1 METWCGCCAG
11 SGGTA
16 RGEGVISAAFHAGL
30 ASGLIILS
38 GAFGFQPAA
47 GSVPQETASPS
58 SPSHNVKWAMNVPV
72 AMRDGVRL
80 ATDLY
85 LPDAEGRFP
94 VVLVRTPYG
103 TETAALSEMG
113 AWYASRGYVFAAQ
126 DTRGKYD
133 SEGDWYGRRSER
145 DDTDDTITWLGTR
158 PWSSGSV
165 GMVGSSYGGLVQWM
179 VAPTG
184 NPYLKALIPDVAPV
198 TLGRTPE
205 AYRRLAVYA
214 RGNSAPSEL
223 SWLVTTDGRVNQ
235 NGSAYDWT
243 ELFHHLPLA
252 ELPSR
257 MGRDI
262 PIWEK
267 LIRNEVGLWE
277 EYLESA
283 ARNQWSEPITD
294 WPDHREQYR
303 AVDVPILQRTGWFDG
318 STDHAFYNRRQV
330 LEHSESELARAQQH
344 LLIGPWPH
352 AYPGSPAIGSLDFGE
367 ASVLDLQALRL
378 RWFDRWL
385 QGVDNGVDREPP
397 LKLFLMGRN
406 EWRDAWQWP
415 LPGTEFTRFYLHS
428 GGGANSHR
436 GDGVLQREP
445 PGSEPPDRY
454 RYDPG
459 DPTPAIT
466 GGENAE
472 MAGDGPVDIGFI
484 EARADVLTYTTAP
497 LEREVEVTGPVSA
510 VLYVASSAP
519 QTEFIVRLVDV
530 HPDGAAYPVWYT
542 YANAFGTRGI
552 EPVGRTEAGHAVW
565 KLEFDLPLTSQAF
578 LPGHRIR
585 VHITSAA
592 FPLFRHLNTDGDPAW
607 ETRWQAAEQ
616 TVFHDAER
624 PSHVVLPVRPIG

>member
-1 METWCGCCAG
+1 MRGRGRTSRALRAVVRGALL
-11 SGGTA
+11 GGLLFVP
-16 RGEGVISAAFHAGL
+16 GPVS
-30 ASGLIILS
+30 SQS
-38 GAFGFQPAA
+38 GAAA
-47 GSVPQETASPS
+47 AQERTASPS
-58 SPSHNVKWAMNVPV
+58 DPSYDVKWAMNVPV
-72 AMRDGVRL
+72 TMRDGVRL

-113 AWYASRGYVFAAQ
+113 AWYARRGYVFAAQ

-133 SEGDWYGRRSER
+133 SEGEWYGRRSER
-145 DDTDDTITWLGTR
+145 DDTDDTITWLGTQA
-158 PWSSGSV
+158 WSSGDV
-165 GMVGSSYGGLVQWM
+165 GMVGTSYGGLVQWM
-179 VAPTG
+179 VAPAG
-184 NPYLKALIPDVAPV
+184 NPHLKALVPDVAPV

-235 NGSAYDWT
+235 NGSAYDWAG
-243 ELFHHLPLA
+243 LFEHLPLA
-252 ELPSR
+252 GLPAR
-257 MGRDI
+257 MGREI

-267 LIRNEVGLWE
+267 LIGNEVGLWE

-283 ARNQWSEPITD
+283 ARNQWTEPITD
-294 WPDHREQYR
+294 WPDHRELYR

-318 STDHAFYNRRQV
+318 STDHAFYNRAQV

-352 AYPGSPAIGSLDFGE
+352 AYPGSPAIGSLDFGA
-367 ASVLDLQALRL
+367 ASVLDLQKLRL

-385 QGVDNGVDREPP
+385 KGVDNGVDRDPP

-406 EWRDAWQWP
+406 EWREASQWP

-428 GGGANSHR
+428 GGGANSNR
-436 GDGVLQREP
+436 GDGVLGREP

-484 EARADVLTYTTAP
+484 EARADVLTYTTEP
-497 LEREVEVTGPVSA
+497 LEREVEITGPVSA

-519 QTEFIVRLVDV
+519 ETEFLVRLVDV

-552 EPVGRTEAGHAVW
+552 EPVGRTEAGHRVW
-565 KLEFDLPLTSQAF
+565 RLAFDLPPTSQAF

-607 ETRWQAAEQ
+607 ETEWQVAEQ

-624 PSHVVLPVRPIG
+624 PSHVVLPLRPIS

>member
-1 METWCGCCAG
+1 MGRAVRAVVSAVLLCALCTLPG
-11 SGGTA
+11 P
-16 RGEGVISAAFHAGL
+16 IS
-30 ASGLIILS
+30 SQS
-38 GAFGFQPAA
+38 AA
-47 GSVPQETASPS
+47 GSAPQETASPS
-58 SPSHNVKWAMNVPV
+58 SPSYDVNWAMNVPV
-72 AMRDGVRL
+72 PMRDGVRL

-103 TETAALSEMG
+103 TETAPFSDMG

-179 VAPTG
+179 VAPAG

-243 ELFHHLPLA
+243 ELFGHLPLA

-283 ARNQWSEPITD
+283 ARNQWREPIVD
-294 WPDHREQYR
+294 WPDHRELYR

-318 STDHAFYNRRQV
+318 STDHAFYNRAQV
-330 LEHSESELARAQQH
+330 VEHSESELARAQQH

-352 AYPGSPAIGSLDFGE
+352 AYPGSSAIGSLDFGE

-385 QGVDNGVDREPP
+385 KGVDNGVDRDPP
-397 LKLFLMGRN
+397 LRLFLMGRN
-406 EWRDAWQWP
+406 EWREAWEWP
-415 LPGTEFTRFYLHS
+415 LPGTEFTKFYLHS
-428 GGGANSHR
+428 GGGANSNR
-436 GDGVLQREP
+436 GDGVLSREA
-445 PGSEPPDRY
+445 PGDEPPDRY

-484 EARADVLTYTTAP
+484 EGRADVLTYTTAP
-497 LEREVEVTGPVSA
+497 LEEEVEITGPVSA
-510 VLYVASSAP
+510 TLYVASSAP
-519 QTEFIVRLVDV
+519 ETEFIVRLVDV

-552 EPVGRTEAGHAVW
+552 EPAGRTEGGHRVW
-565 KLEFDLPLTSQAF
+565 QLDFELPPTSQAF
-578 LPGHRIR
+578 LRGHRIR
-585 VHITSAA
+585 VQIASAA

-607 ETRWQAAEQ
+607 ETEWQVAEQ
-616 TVFHDAER
+616 TVFHDGGRA
-624 PSHVVLPVRPIG
+624 SHVVLPVRPTGYYRGAEQRH

>member
-1 METWCGCCAG
+1 MRRRGRTSRAFRAVFGAVLL
-11 SGGTA
+11 GGLLLVP
-16 RGEGVISAAFHAGL
+16 GPVS
-30 ASGLIILS
+30 SQS
-38 GAFGFQPAA
+38 GAAA
-47 GSVPQETASPS
+47 AQEGTASPS
-58 SPSHNVKWAMNVPV
+58 IPSYDVKWAMNVPV
-72 AMRDGVRL
+72 TMRDGVRL

-113 AWYASRGYVFAAQ
+113 AWYARRGYVFAAQ

-133 SEGDWYGRRSER
+133 SEGEWYGPRSER
-145 DDTDDTITWLGTR
+145 DDTDDTITWLGTQA
-158 PWSSGSV
+158 WSSGDV
-165 GMVGSSYGGLVQWM
+165 GMVGTSYGGLVQWM
-179 VAPTG
+179 VAPAG

-235 NGSAYDWT
+235 NGGAYDWA
-243 ELFHHLPLA
+243 ELFEHLPLA
-252 ELPSR
+252 GLPAR
-257 MGRDI
+257 LGREI

-267 LIRNEVGLWE
+267 LIGNEVGLWE

-283 ARNQWSEPITD
+283 ARNQWTEPITD
-294 WPDHREQYR
+294 WPDHRELYR
-303 AVDVPILQRTGWFDG
+303 AVEVPILQRTGWFDG
-318 STDHAFYNRRQV
+318 STDHAFYNRAQV
-330 LEHSESELARAQQH
+330 LEHSGSELARAQQH

-352 AYPGSPAIGSLDFGE
+352 AYPGSPAIGSLDFGA

-385 QGVDNGVDREPP
+385 KGVDNGVDRDPP

-406 EWRDAWQWP
+406 EWREASQWP

-428 GGGANSHR
+428 GGGANSNR
-436 GDGVLQREP
+436 GDGVLGREL

-454 RYDPG
+454 RHDPG
-459 DPTPAIT
+459 DSTPAIT

-519 QTEFIVRLVDV
+519 ETEFLVRLVDV

-552 EPVGRTEAGHAVW
+552 EPVGRTEAGHRVW
-565 KLEFDLPLTSQAF
+565 RLAFDLPPTSQAF

-607 ETRWQAAEQ
+607 GTEWQVAEQ

-624 PSHVVLPVRPIG
+624 SSHVVLPVRPIG

>member
-1 METWCGCCAG
+1 
-11 SGGTA
+11 
-16 RGEGVISAAFHAGL
+16 
-30 ASGLIILS
+30 
-38 GAFGFQPAA
+38 
-47 GSVPQETASPS
+47 
-58 SPSHNVKWAMNVPV
+58 MNVPV
-72 AMRDGVRL
+72 TMRDGVRL

-103 TETAALSEMG
+103 SENPAYAEQG
-113 AWYASRGYVFAAQ
+113 RYYASRGYAFAVQ
-126 DTRGKYD
+126 DNRGKYD

-145 DDTDDTITWLGTR
+145 DDTDDTITWLGTQT
-158 PWSSGSV
+158 WSSGSV
-165 GMVGSSYGGLVQWM
+165 GMVGGSYGGLVQLM
-179 VAPTG
+179 VAPAG
-184 NPYLKALIPDVAPV
+184 NPHLKALIPEVAPV

-235 NGSAYDWT
+235 SGSAYDWT
-243 ELFHHLPLA
+243 ELFHHLPLV
-252 ELPSR
+252 ELPVR

-262 PIWEK
+262 AIWEK
-267 LIRNEVGLWE
+267 LIGNEVGLWE

-283 ARNQWSEPITD
+283 ARNQWTEPIVD
-294 WPDHREQYR
+294 WPDHRELYR
-303 AVDVPILQRTGWFDG
+303 AVDVPMLQRTGWFDG
-318 STDHAFYNRRQV
+318 STDHAFYNREQV
-330 LEHSESELARAQQH
+330 LRYSESELARAQQH

-352 AYPGSPAIGSLDFGE
+352 AYSGSSTIGALDFG
-367 ASVLDLQALRL
+367 ADAVLDLRAIHL

-385 QGVDNGVDREPP
+385 KGVDNGVDREAP
-397 LKLFLMGRN
+397 LRLFLMGRN
-406 EWRDAWQWP
+406 EWRDAWEWP
-415 LPGTEFTRFYLHS
+415 LPGTEFTKFYLHS

-436 GDGVLQREP
+436 GDGVLHREP
-445 PGSEPPDRY
+445 PGEEAPDRY

-466 GGENAE
+466 GGENSE

-484 EARADVLTYTTAP
+484 EARDDVLTYTTEP
-497 LEREVEVTGPVSA
+497 LEQEVEITGPVSA
-510 VLYVASSAP
+510 TLYVASSAP

-552 EPVGRTEAGHAVW
+552 EPVGRTEEGHRVW
-565 KLEFDLPLTSQAF
+565 KLEFDLPPTSQAF
-578 LPGHRIR
+578 LPGHRVR
-585 VHITSAA
+585 VQITSAA
-592 FPLFRHLNTDGDPAW
+592 FPLFRHLNTDGDPAY
-607 ETRWQAAEQ
+607 ETEWRVAGQ

-624 PSHVVLPVRPIG
+624 PSHLVLPVRPPG

>member
-1 METWCGCCAG
+1 MT
-11 SGGTA
+11 
-16 RGEGVISAAFHAGL
+16 RRAAFHAGL
-30 ASGLIILS
+30 ASGLILLCW
-38 GAFGFQPAA
+38 AFAFQSAA
-47 GSVPQETASPS
+47 GSALQETGSLS
-58 SPSHNVKWAMNVPV
+58 SPSYDIKWAVNVPV
-72 AMRDGVRL
+72 PMRDGVRL

-85 LPDAEGRFP
+85 LPDEEGRFP

-145 DDTDDTITWLGTR
+145 DDTDDTITWLGTQA
-158 PWSSGSV
+158 WSSGSV

-179 VAPTG
+179 VAPAG

-243 ELFHHLPLA
+243 GLFGHLPLA

-267 LIRNEVGLWE
+267 LIGNEVGLWE

-283 ARNQWSEPITD
+283 ARNQWREPITD
-294 WPDHREQYR
+294 WPDHRELYR

-318 STDHAFYNRRQV
+318 STDHAFYNRAQV

-352 AYPGSPAIGSLDFGE
+352 AYSGSSTIGSLDFGE

-385 QGVDNGVDREPP
+385 KGVDNGVDRDPP
-397 LKLFLMGRN
+397 LRLFLMGRN
-406 EWRDAWQWP
+406 EWREAWQWP
-415 LPGTEFTRFYLHS
+415 LPGTEFTKFYLHS
-428 GGGANSHR
+428 GGGANSNR
-436 GDGVLQREP
+436 GDGVLSRVAPLDEA
-445 PGSEPPDRY
+445 PDRY

-484 EARADVLTYTTAP
+484 EGRADVLTYTTAP
-497 LEREVEVTGPVSA
+497 LEEEVEIMGPVSA
-510 VLYVASSAP
+510 TLYVASTVP
-519 QTEFIVRLVDV
+519 ETEFIVRLVDV

-552 EPVGRTEAGHAVW
+552 EPVGRTEEGHRVW
-565 KLEFDLPLTSQAF
+565 KLDFELPPTSQAF

-585 VHITSAA
+585 VQITSAA

-607 ETRWQAAEQ
+607 ETEWQVAEQ
-616 TVFHDAER
+616 TVFHDQER
-624 PSHVVLPVRPIG
+624 PSHVVLPVRPQ

>member
-1 METWCGCCAG
+1 MGRAVRAVVSAVLLCALCTLPG
-11 SGGTA
+11 P
-16 RGEGVISAAFHAGL
+16 IS
-30 ASGLIILS
+30 SQS
-38 GAFGFQPAA
+38 AA
-47 GSVPQETASPS
+47 GSAPQETASPS
-58 SPSHNVKWAMNVPV
+58 SPSYDVNWAMNVPV
-72 AMRDGVRL
+72 PMRDGVRL

-103 TETAALSEMG
+103 TETAAFSEMG

-145 DDTDDTITWLGTR
+145 DDTDDTITWLGTQA
-158 PWSSGSV
+158 WSSGSV
-165 GMVGSSYGGLVQWM
+165 GMVGSSYGGVVQWM
-179 VAPTG
+179 VAPAG

-243 ELFHHLPLA
+243 ELFGHLPLA

-283 ARNQWSEPITD
+283 ARNQWREPIVD
-294 WPDHREQYR
+294 WPDHRELYR
-303 AVDVPILQRTGWFDG
+303 AVGVPILQRTGWFDG
-318 STDHAFYNRRQV
+318 STDHAFYNRAQV
-330 LEHSESELARAQQH
+330 VEHSESELARAQQH

-352 AYPGSPAIGSLDFGE
+352 AYPGSPTIGSLDFGE

-385 QGVDNGVDREPP
+385 KGVDNGVDRDPP
-397 LKLFLMGRN
+397 LRLFLMGRN
-406 EWRDAWQWP
+406 EWREAWEWP
-415 LPGTEFTRFYLHS
+415 LPGTEFTKFYLHS
-428 GGGANSHR
+428 GGGANSNR
-436 GDGVLQREP
+436 GDGVLSREA
-445 PGSEPPDRY
+445 PGDEPPDRY

-484 EARADVLTYTTAP
+484 EARDDVLTYTTAP

-519 QTEFIVRLVDV
+519 QTEFLVRLVDV

-552 EPVGRTEAGHAVW
+552 EPLGRTEAAGHRVW
-565 KLEFDLPLTSQAF
+565 RLAFDLPPTSQAF

-585 VHITSAA
+585 VQITSAA
-592 FPLFRHLNTDGDPAW
+592 FPLFRHLNSDGDPAW
-607 ETRWQAAEQ
+607 ETEWQAAEQ
-616 TVFHDAER
+616 TVFHDQER
-624 PSHVVLPVRPIG
+624 PSHVVLPVWPVR

>member
-1 METWCGCCAG
+1 MRGRGRTSRALRAVVRAG
-11 SGGTA
+11 WLGGLLVVP
-16 RGEGVISAAFHAGL
+16 GPVS
-30 ASGLIILS
+30 SQS
-38 GAFGFQPAA
+38 GAAA
-47 GSVPQETASPS
+47 AQEGTASPS
-58 SPSHNVKWAMNVPV
+58 TPSYDVKWAMNVPV
-72 AMRDGVRL
+72 TMRDGVRL

-85 LPDAEGRFP
+85 LPDAEGRFA

-113 AWYASRGYVFAAQ
+113 AWYARRGYVFAAQ

-133 SEGDWYGRRSER
+133 SEGEWYGPRSER
-145 DDTDDTITWLGTR
+145 DDTDDTITWLGTQA
-158 PWSSGSV
+158 WSSGDV
-165 GMVGSSYGGLVQWM
+165 GMVGTSYGGLVQWM
-179 VAPTG
+179 VAPAG
-184 NPYLKALIPDVAPV
+184 NPHLKALVPDVAPV

-235 NGSAYDWT
+235 NGGAYDWT
-243 ELFHHLPLA
+243 ELFEHLPLA
-252 ELPSR
+252 GLPAR
-257 MGRDI
+257 MGREI

-267 LIRNEVGLWE
+267 LIGNEIGLWE

-283 ARNQWSEPITD
+283 ARNQWTEPITD
-294 WPDHREQYR
+294 WPDHRELYR
-303 AVDVPILQRTGWFDG
+303 AVEVPILQRTGWFDG
-318 STDHAFYNRRQV
+318 STDHAFYNREQV
-330 LEHSESELARAQQH
+330 LEHSGSELARAQQH

-352 AYPGSPAIGSLDFGE
+352 AYPGSPVIGSLDFGA
-367 ASVLDLQALRL
+367 ASVVDLQALRL

-385 QGVDNGVDREPP
+385 KGVDNGVDRDPP

-406 EWRDAWQWP
+406 EWREASQWP
-415 LPGTEFTRFYLHS
+415 LPGTEFRRFYLHS
-428 GGGANSHR
+428 GGGANSNR
-436 GDGVLQREP
+436 GDGVLGREP
-445 PGSEPPDRY
+445 PGGEPPDRY

-472 MAGDGPVDIGFI
+472 MAGDGPVDIAFI
-484 EARADVLTYTTAP
+484 EARADVLTYTTEP
-497 LEREVEVTGPVSA
+497 LEREVEITGPVSA

-519 QTEFIVRLVDV
+519 QTEFLVRLVDV
-530 HPDGAAYPVWYT
+530 HPGGAAYPVWYT

-552 EPVGRTEAGHAVW
+552 EPVGRTEAGHRVW
-565 KLEFDLPLTSQAF
+565 RLAFDLPPTSQAF

-607 ETRWQAAEQ
+607 ETEWQVAEQ

>member
-1 METWCGCCAG
+1 MGRAVRAVVSAVLLCALCTLPG
-11 SGGTA
+11 A
-16 RGEGVISAAFHAGL
+16 IS
-30 ASGLIILS
+30 SQS
-38 GAFGFQPAA
+38 AA
-47 GSVPQETASPS
+47 GSAPQETASPS
-58 SPSHNVKWAMNVPV
+58 SPSYDVNWAMNVPV
-72 AMRDGVRL
+72 PMRDGVRL

-103 TETAALSEMG
+103 TETAAFSEMG

-145 DDTDDTITWLGTR
+145 DDTDDTITWLGTQA
-158 PWSSGSV
+158 WSSGSV

-179 VAPTG
+179 VAPAG

-243 ELFHHLPLA
+243 ELFGHLPLA

-283 ARNQWSEPITD
+283 ARNQWREPIVE
-294 WPDHREQYR
+294 WPDHRELYR

-318 STDHAFYNRRQV
+318 STDHALYNRAQV
-330 LEHSESELARAQQH
+330 VEHSESELARAQQH

-352 AYPGSPAIGSLDFGE
+352 AYPGSSAIGSLDFGE

-385 QGVDNGVDREPP
+385 KGVDNGVDRDPP
-397 LKLFLMGRN
+397 LRLFLMGRN
-406 EWRDAWQWP
+406 EWREAWEWP
-415 LPGTEFTRFYLHS
+415 LPGTEFTKFYLRS
-428 GGGANSHR
+428 GGGANSDR
-436 GDGVLQREP
+436 GDGVLSREAPGDEP
-445 PGSEPPDRY
+445 PARY

-484 EARADVLTYTTAP
+484 EARGDVLTYTTAP

-519 QTEFIVRLVDV
+519 QTEFLVRLVDV

-552 EPVGRTEAGHAVW
+552 EPLGRTEAGHRVW
-565 KLEFDLPLTSQAF
+565 RLAFDLPPTSQAF

-585 VHITSAA
+585 VQITSAA
-592 FPLFRHLNTDGDPAW
+592 FPLFRHLNSDGDPAW
-607 ETRWQAAEQ
+607 ETEWQAAEQ
-616 TVFHDAER
+616 TVFHDQER